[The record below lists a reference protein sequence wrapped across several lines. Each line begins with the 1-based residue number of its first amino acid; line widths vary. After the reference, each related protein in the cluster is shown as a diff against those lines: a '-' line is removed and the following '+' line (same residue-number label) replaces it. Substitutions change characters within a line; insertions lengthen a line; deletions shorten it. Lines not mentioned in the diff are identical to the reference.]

1 MVKYIEDYL
10 DLIESESM
18 HKVCKEQKQLAN
30 MIRRI
35 FEEEQDSIY
44 IDEERVEKYLSYQK
58 YFDFDLFPWEKFLL
72 VLTLCTFYKET
83 NIPRFDTLFCLIGR
97 GSGKNAF
104 ISYLSFCLTTPAN
117 NIQNYDIYIVANSEE
132 QAKTSFNDVYNVL
145 NKPELKDKMK
155 KNFKWNRVEIR
166 NKKTNSVIKYKTS
179 NAKSQD
185 GLRPGAVVFD
195 EVHQYENW
203 KLIDVQKTGL
213 GKINCPRQFYITTD
227 GHVREAVV
235 DELKEKA
242 HNVLDGSLAD
252 CGFLPFI
259 CKLDSENEAHEESN
273 WYKANPSLIYRP
285 SLLKQIQ
292 SEYQD
297 YKISPYTNQ
306 SFIVKRMNIPKVD
319 EKAPVTNYDNIKA
332 TNQLIPYEELQG
344 LCCTVG
350 IDYATISDMVGA
362 SICIRCGGKYYII
375 SHAWMCTNSK
385 DLSKIK
391 APLDTWAEQGLLT
404 FVDGVENDIDLVCGW
419 INEQLDKYS
428 FEHMAIDT
436 YRLSLI
442 KKGLEKINIDYYD
455 KDEVTLIRPSDIM
468 KAVPVI
474 DSLFNNHQIVCGDN
488 PLMRWSINNTQLVPR
503 QNGNFVYDKIDP
515 FRRKNDLW
523 MSAVH
528 AIIASFDRLD
538 DYDDSDFNF
547 MPFTF

>member
-1 MVKYIEDYL
+1 M
-10 DLIESESM
+10 
-18 HKVCKEQKQLAN
+18 
-30 MIRRI
+30 
-35 FEEEQDSIY
+35 
-44 IDEERVEKYLSYQK
+44 
-58 YFDFDLFPWEKFLL
+58 
-72 VLTLCTFYKET
+72 
-83 NIPRFDTLFCLIGR
+83 
-97 GSGKNAF
+97 
-104 ISYLSFCLTTPAN
+104 
-117 NIQNYDIYIVANSEE
+117 
-132 QAKTSFNDVYNVL
+132 
-145 NKPELKDKMK
+145 
-155 KNFKWNRVEIR
+155 
-166 NKKTNSVIKYKTS
+166 
-179 NAKSQD
+179 
-185 GLRPGAVVFD
+185 
-195 EVHQYENW
+195 
-203 KLIDVQKTGL
+203 
-213 GKINCPRQFYITTD
+213 
-227 GHVREAVV
+227 
-235 DELKEKA
+235 
-242 HNVLDGSLAD
+242 
-252 CGFLPFI
+252 
-259 CKLDSENEAHEESN
+259 
-273 WYKANPSLIYRP
+273 
-285 SLLKQIQ
+285 LKQIQ

-297 YKISPYTNQ
+297 YKLSPFTNQ

-332 TNQLIPYEELQG
+332 TNQPIPYEELQG

-362 SICIRCGGKYYII
+362 SICIRYNGKYYII

-419 INEQLDKYS
+419 INEQLDKYG
-428 FEHMAIDT
+428 FEHMGIDT